1 MGFFWGVDQ
10 DAIVDLLKK
19 LFFDKVRTQNPRNSS
34 LSVLVHGRNRS
45 GVVEL
50 VGREPLII
58 ARVENG
64 VTKFSPQ
71 RQKTPKNSKKN
82 WIRKTVFSGEFSF
95 FGRGKTDFLL
105 EGGYNFKTG

>member
-1 MGFFWGVDQ
+1 M
-10 DAIVDLLKK
+10 
-19 LFFDKVRTQNPRNSS
+19 
-34 LSVLVHGRNRS
+34 

-64 VTKFSPQ
+64 VKKYSRQ
-71 RQKTPKNSKKN
+71 RQKTPKFSKTK
-82 WIRKTVFSGEFSF
+82 WIRKTVLSED
-95 FGRGKTDFLL
+95 FGRGKTNFG